1 MNIQLKPEQEKFI
14 QEKIA
19 SGVYSNANDVIS
31 KAFELLE
38 AREKK
43 LKELRDKIVIGTEQI
58 ANKQLTDGEII
69 FDKLQEKI
77 KRIAGE

>member
-14 QEKIA
+14 REKIA
-19 SGVYSNANDVIS
+19 SGIYSNANDVIS
-31 KAFELLE
+31 EAFELLE

-43 LKELRDKIVIGTEQI
+43 LKELRDKIAIGTVQI